1 MRSAC
6 FRRGACLVVV
16 VLTACFKGGR
26 VPEWPAP
33 RAPGARGT
41 GCPSPIA
48 AGRLVACKATVVFV
62 LCVVFL

>member
-1 MRSAC
+1 M
-6 FRRGACLVVV
+6 VV